1 MLFNSIEFLFIY
13 LPIVLAVF
21 SWLNRKRS
29 GQSAV
34 AFLGMAS
41 IFFYAWWDAR
51 YVALLGAS
59 IAWNWYVGTRLMSSR
74 SRSTLSLGIAMNL
87 AALGY
92 FKYANFFVSTVGDLA
107 GVDLTMRQIVLPL
120 GISFFTFTQI
130 AFLVDA
136 YRGEVKEKGILN
148 YILFVTFFPHLIA
161 GPVLHHK
168 DMMPQFARVQGKSID
183 PILVANGLFLLIV
196 GLFKKLIIA
205 DNVAAYV
212 DPAFANVPLMEIM
225 DAWTAVAGYSLQ
237 LYFDFSAYSEMAMGI
252 GLLFGIRLPMNF
264 NSPYKAAN
272 IAEFWKRWHM
282 TLSKFLKDYLYVPM
296 GGNRF
301 GFGRTLA
308 ALWTTMVLGG
318 LWHGA
323 GWQFIAW
330 GLLHGTMLVIHRV
343 WQRMGLSMGIW
354 PGRLLTFG
362 FVMMAWVMFRANSV
376 GDAVRIWRKMLGMEG
391 IVLPV
396 AFREFKIHGIQTALS
411 PTINGIEIFVMIVM
425 IVFCMTNRNVHE
437 IWERW
442 AVLPRTRYAI
452 AIVGLGLASFFS
464 LNRISS
470 FVYFQ
475 F

>member
-1 MLFNSIEFLFIY
+1 
-13 LPIVLAVF
+13 
-21 SWLNRKRS
+21 
-29 GQSAV
+29 
-34 AFLGMAS
+34 
-41 IFFYAWWDAR
+41 
-51 YVALLGAS
+51 
-59 IAWNWYVGTRLMSSR
+59 
-74 SRSTLSLGIAMNL
+74 
-87 AALGY
+87 
-92 FKYANFFVSTVGDLA
+92 
-107 GVDLTMRQIVLPL
+107 
-120 GISFFTFTQI
+120 
-130 AFLVDA
+130 
-136 YRGEVKEKGILN
+136 
-148 YILFVTFFPHLIA
+148 
-161 GPVLHHK
+161 
-168 DMMPQFARVQGKSID
+168 
-183 PILVANGLFLLIV
+183 
-196 GLFKKLIIA
+196 
-205 DNVAAYV
+205 
-212 DPAFANVPLMEIM
+212 
-225 DAWTAVAGYSLQ
+225 
-237 LYFDFSAYSEMAMGI
+237 
-252 GLLFGIRLPMNF
+252 
-264 NSPYKAAN
+264 
-272 IAEFWKRWHM
+272 
-282 TLSKFLKDYLYVPM
+282 
-296 GGNRF
+296 
-301 GFGRTLA
+301 
-308 ALWTTMVLGG
+308 MVLGG